1 MKVRGTVEFR
11 DVEMGVWVLV
21 GEDGRTYQI
30 SGGRSSL
37 LKEGQRNLRD
47 PGFLTSPS
55 LGFDNDYLR
64 YEKAMLDEWM
74 KREFVKR

>member
-37 LKEGQRNLRD
+37 LKEGQQVEVD
-47 PGFLTSPS
+47 GEVD
-55 LGFDNDYLR
+55 GA
-64 YEKAMLDEWM
+64 AMTVSMVGPVL
-74 KREFVKR
+74 KVRSYKVL

>member
-37 LKEGQRNLRD
+37 LKEGQRVEID
-47 PGFLTSPS
+47 G
-55 LGFDNDYLR
+55 DVDDA
-64 YEKAMLDEWM
+64 AMGVAMVGPIL
-74 KREFVKR
+74 KVRGYRVL

>member
-21 GEDGRTYQI
+21 GEDGRIYQL

-37 LKEGQRNLRD
+37 LKEGQQVEVD
-47 PGFLTSPS
+47 GEVD
-55 LGFDNDYLR
+55 GA
-64 YEKAMLDEWM
+64 AMTVSMVGPVL
-74 KREFVKR
+74 KVHSYKVL

>member
-1 MKVRGTVEFR
+1 MKFRGTVEFR

-37 LKEGQRNLRD
+37 LKEGQRVEVD
-47 PGFLTSPS
+47 GDVD
-55 LGFDNDYLR
+55 GA
-64 YEKAMLDEWM
+64 AMSAAMVGPVL
-74 KREFVKR
+74 KVRSYRVL

>member
-21 GEDGRTYQI
+21 GDDGRTYQI

-37 LKEGQRNLRD
+37 LKEGQQAEVD
-47 PGFLTSPS
+47 GEVD
-55 LGFDNDYLR
+55 GA
-64 YEKAMLDEWM
+64 AMTVSMVGPVL
-74 KREFVKR
+74 KVRSYKLL

>member
-37 LKEGQRNLRD
+37 LKEGQQAEVD
-47 PGFLTSPS
+47 GDVDGAAVSS
-55 LGFDNDYLR
+55 
-64 YEKAMLDEWM
+64 AMVGPVL
-74 KREFVKR
+74 KVRSYKLL

>member
-21 GEDGRTYQI
+21 GDDGRTYQI

-37 LKEGQRNLRD
+37 LKEGQRVEID
-47 PGFLTSPS
+47 GDVDD
-55 LGFDNDYLR
+55 G
-64 YEKAMLDEWM
+64 AMGISMVGPVL
-74 KREFVKR
+74 KVRSYKVV

>member
-1 MKVRGTVEFR
+1 MKLRGTVEFR

-37 LKEGQRNLRD
+37 LKEGQHVEVDGELDDAAVSVSMVGPVLRVR
-47 PGFLTSPS
+47 GH
-55 LGFDNDYLR
+55 
-64 YEKAMLDEWM
+64 K
-74 KREFVKR
+74 VV

>member
-37 LKEGQRNLRD
+37 LKEGQRVEVDGEVDEGAMGAAMVGAILRVR
-47 PGFLTSPS
+47 GHKL
-55 LGFDNDYLR
+55 L
-64 YEKAMLDEWM
+64 
-74 KREFVKR
+74 

>member
-37 LKEGQRNLRD
+37 LKEGQRVEIDGDVDDAAMGVSMVGPVLRVRR
-47 PGFLTSPS
+47 F
-55 LGFDNDYLR
+55 
-64 YEKAMLDEWM
+64 K
-74 KREFVKR
+74 VQ